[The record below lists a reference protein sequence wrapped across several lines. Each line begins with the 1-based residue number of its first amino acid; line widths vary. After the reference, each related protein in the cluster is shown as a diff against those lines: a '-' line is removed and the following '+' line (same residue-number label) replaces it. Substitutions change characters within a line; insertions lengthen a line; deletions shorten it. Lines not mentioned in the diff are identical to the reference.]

1 MVKTNVSSGCSD
13 SRVFIHASEWY
24 YYFKSL
30 LNDPNAAPLSFQENT
45 EYASPEADV
54 LNSEILP
61 SGISSAIKKLS
72 NGKSSGI
79 DGIPSEFYKNTLHD
93 ILPILYKLFNSV
105 FSTGNFPSTWSQSVI
120 CPIFKS
126 GSKRNPANYRGISI
140 TTTMYIYFFFMY
152 Y

>member
-61 SGISSAIKKLS
+61 SEISSAIKNCQMAKALESMVYRLNFIKIHCMIFYQFYINCLTPFFLREIFPLHGRNQLS
-72 NGKSSGI
+72 VRFLNQVVKEI
-79 DGIPSEFYKNTLHD
+79 
-93 ILPILYKLFNSV
+93 
-105 FSTGNFPSTWSQSVI
+105 Q
-120 CPIFKS
+120 
-126 GSKRNPANYRGISI
+126 RI
-140 TTTMYIYFFFMY
+140 TAEYL
-152 Y
+152 